1 MRAELD
7 RSPGLVGIKS
17 AIDEFAASARMREM
31 RRGRA
36 GPRQRHATHDL
47 HRQPGTGKTT
57 VARIIAEVL
66 DATGSMPG
74 AHMVEADRSMLV
86 GEWLGSSALK
96 TRKVAEAALG
106 GVLFIDEAYSL
117 AGQSADGSR
126 ADRFAQ
132 EALATL
138 LKIMEDERDALVVI
152 LAGYPAEM
160 DELLKVN
167 PGLSSR
173 VGMTIDFPDY
183 DDDALVDIF
192 TLLCEKADYTVAP
205 DAELPLRLAL
215 PRRALPSAFGNARW
229 AQQHGSLGGAH
240 AVRVSAMSDPD
251 VEELRTLRMADV
263 RSGWRGLRGEGCPY
277 VCQAAAGVV
286 AW

>member
-1 MRAELD
+1 
-7 RSPGLVGIKS
+7 
-17 AIDEFAASARMREM
+17 MREM
-31 RRGRA
+31 RRGA
-36 GPRQRHATHDL
+36 GLDLDSGTRHMIFTGN
-47 HRQPGTGKTT
+47 PGTGKTT

-215 PRRALPSAFGNARW
+215 PRARAAQGFGNARW
-229 AQQHGSLGGAH
+229 ARSCMEASVRAH

-263 RSGWRGLRGEGCPY
+263 RSG
-277 VCQAAAGVV
+277 V
-286 AW
+286 ARATR